1 MSSRLLGRKN
11 VESLLSTLEYISFF
25 PESGELQVAVHTLS
39 ISYYSSNY
47 SDTCI
52 QLELDD
58 EQVAI
63 ETALRSY
70 LQTFQSCEENY
81 KCMLKPTTL
90 ECNDED
96 EDGLRTLTIDII
108 TTCPDNIGTYCNGEV
123 EDSNNIHYNN
133 MSC

>member
-1 MSSRLLGRKN
+1 MVHYSLQLKYSSC
-11 VESLLSTLEYISFF
+11 F

-52 QLELDD
+52 QLKLDD

-63 ETALRSY
+63 ETVLRSY

-81 KCMLKPTTL
+81 ECMLKPTTL

-96 EDGLRTLTIDII
+96 EDGLRTLTIEII
-108 TTCPDNIGTYCNGEV
+108 TTCPDNIGMQCNN
-123 EDSNNIHYNN
+123 EDDDGLRTLTKDIITACPDNTG
-133 MSC
+133 M